1 MSMVVWEYLAGK
13 SIGPLQF
20 GMQRDLVFSALTA
33 EGMISGDDDTQL
45 QNSGVLALDYEGDR
59 LVEVE
64 LDLSKIDVQLSDICS
79 ADHDCLQL
87 ALTLT
92 DHCQNARQ
100 SQGGSLHF
108 NEIGVSVLQFESPSM
123 RSIVFREEGRETS
136 EPTRLVSAAE
146 ISEYYFDQ
154 TLDSLP
160 RWPFGDSPE
169 LADRLAALIVA
180 GVKTGTCSARVH
192 NEWSHPGER
201 GVLVDGADT
210 PVAVLETETVTHL
223 RFNEMTQEMAAL
235 EGEGDLSLK
244 YWQDAHKAYFTRE
257 GTFAE
262 DMEVVFET
270 FRVLS
275 ILDDDFAAGAAD
287 HLRRERAGET
297 V

>member
-1 MSMVVWEYLAGK
+1 MSV
-13 SIGPLQF
+13 SP
-20 GMQRDLVFSALTA
+20 
-33 EGMISGDDDTQL
+33 
-45 QNSGVLALDYEGDR
+45 
-59 LVEVE
+59 
-64 LDLSKIDVQLSDICS
+64 DI
-79 ADHDCLQL
+79 
-87 ALTLT
+87 
-92 DHCQNARQ
+92 
-100 SQGGSLHF
+100 
-108 NEIGVSVLQFESPSM
+108 
-123 RSIVFREEGRETS
+123 ET
-136 EPTRLVSAAE
+136 
-146 ISEYYFDQ
+146 
-154 TLDSLP
+154 LP

-201 GVLVDGADT
+201 GVLVDGADR

-223 RFNEMTQEMAAL
+223 RYNEMTQKRAAL

-244 YWQDAHKAYFTRE
+244 YWQDAHKDYFTRE